1 MGVSAAESP
10 WERRVTDV
18 TAGKEPRPSSRR
30 QRRRRPDAKSGDVNQ
45 PRIEVAILAERAPGG
60 AERVDGTAP
69 GSGRSPSWVGPG
81 REAREQRSRRGTR
94 PERPGA
100 QVLGLTGSSLRALE
114 HPGTRRFRT
123 PSCGEPWRIS
133 PPVHPALAAGRP
145 ATVPGAIPPAAQRGG
160 GVSGLRARGPVLGSL
175 ASVGTSAS
183 SVGDGKG
190 DCRASWG
197 AGGPRG

>member
-18 TAGKEPRPSSRR
+18 AAGKEPRPSSRR

-60 AERVDGTAP
+60 AERVDRTAP

-100 QVLGLTGSSLRALE
+100 QVLGLTGSSCGLWSI
-114 HPGTRRFRT
+114 PG
-123 PSCGEPWRIS
+123 PGGS
-133 PPVHPALAAGRP
+133 GRP
-145 ATVPGAIPPAAQRGG
+145 AVGSPGASPPPCTPLWLLAGLRRCREPSRRRLSGEEVCLWVEG
-160 GVSGLRARGPVLGSL
+160 SGTSVGKSGLS
-175 ASVGTSAS
+175 
-183 SVGDGKG
+183 GDECVFSG
-190 DCRASWG
+190 
-197 AGGPRG
+197 